1 MRLVKLTKRT
11 KSPKYRFLYYK
22 CAPMSELPSNSTSIE
37 NTNTRA
43 PLNNAP
49 LNWNVLAAIILHTYG
64 MLEIKKEEI
73 FLYKKWE
80 RMKFSDRESVN
91 VYLFLFFNKTIL
103 SHLKKK
109 KLKTNPKFLY

>member
-1 MRLVKLTKRT
+1 
-11 KSPKYRFLYYK
+11 
-22 CAPMSELPSNSTSIE
+22 MSELPSNATSIE

-73 FLYKKWE
+73 FLYKKHP
-80 RMKFSDRESVN
+80 KSV
-91 VYLFLFFNKTIL
+91 FFVFKV
-103 SHLKKK
+103 
-109 KLKTNPKFLY
+109 FYW